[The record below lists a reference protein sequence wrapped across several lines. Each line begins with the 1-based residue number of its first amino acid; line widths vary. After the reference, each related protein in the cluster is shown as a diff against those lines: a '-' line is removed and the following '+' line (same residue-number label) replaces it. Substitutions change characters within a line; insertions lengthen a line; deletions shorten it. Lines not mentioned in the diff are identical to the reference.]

1 MSHTHAERNCRAAS
15 VLEHIRRRLANGDM
29 RPGAPLVI
37 NDLAT
42 LLGVSPTPVREALA
56 RLAGEGLVVEQRGLG
71 FFAADLDAAELMG
84 LFDLEALF
92 AAEALRRSTP
102 GAMTALAGGFAEAPP
117 QAAAMFAAL
126 IALAGDP
133 ILRTAHDRVAGRL
146 APVRR
151 LEAEAPELEAVRA
164 QLLLALE
171 RGARGD
177 ALRGLARWAARRRKA
192 AARFAGAVRRGT

>member
-1 MSHTHAERNCRAAS
+1 MSHTHAGRNCRASS
-15 VLEHIRRRLANGDM
+15 VLEHIRGRLADGDL

-56 RLAGEGLVVEQRGLG
+56 RLAGEGLVVERRGLG
-71 FFAADLDAAELMG
+71 FFAAELDAAELMG

-92 AAEALRRSTP
+92 AAEAVRRSTL
-102 GAMTALAGGFAEAPP
+102 GEMTALADRLAEAPP
-117 QAAAMFAAL
+117 QAAAVFAAV
-126 IALAGDP
+126 IAMAGDP
-133 ILRTAHDRVAGRL
+133 VLRAAHDRVAGRL

-151 LEAEAPELEAVRA
+151 LEAQAPELEAARA

-171 RGARGD
+171 RGARRD
-177 ALRGLARWAARRRKA
+177 ALRGLARWADRRRKA
-192 AARFAGAVRRGT
+192 AARLAGVVRRGS